1 MRLGS
6 VDRRYYERD
15 QTMKLR
21 TKLALFSVTTIAAS
35 TGILGW
41 GVSRFV
47 LQQFEQQQRAQ
58 SETLANQFHR
68 EFAHKGDE
76 VVYAVQDIAEAEST
90 LRMAIDLS
98 RPQADPSLY
107 AHDAQG
113 IATSRQLD
121 FFEIAAD
128 DGTLISSAQWPGR
141 IGFKN
146 DWVTQPIDWN
156 QQAAFLSRVELP
168 DQVDLGL
175 LCVRTVNVGQ
185 KKLYLIGGRKMDA
198 DFLQALVIPA
208 EMQVLFYPNLET
220 AFVPEALQ
228 GSLGRAEAPER
239 FAGLIG
245 SLQAQPRTAEF
256 QTPGIKGLVAGQKFT
271 ALPLTGRNNEL
282 LAAVLV
288 GSASDAVSKTAVY
301 IRNSTISVGAA
312 ALLLAL
318 IFSFSVSAQVSRPLA
333 RLEKAA
339 RELAAGDWKAKV
351 EVRGRSE
358 VARAARAFND
368 MSVQLSAKRDKQLQA
383 ERVGAWRE
391 LARNFA
397 LELKVPLFSLQLT
410 LENLARARQKTPER
424 FDQIFAETMRMADG
438 EMENLKEIIARFS
451 DFAKLRQPRMQ
462 AVNVNDVLRATVNSF
477 ESAFHARGR
486 PPVKPELVLDE
497 NAPKAW
503 GDPELLYK
511 GFENVIANSLNA
523 MPMGGTLTIRAAR
536 QNGHVRV
543 EISDTASTLQAEE
556 PLPAMHYTPKR
567 EGAGL
572 GLATIQT
579 VVSDHGGQMFVEAI
593 PGTGTV
599 FRMDFPIAPTSV
611 RGLQPENTTGTPKRQ
626 PKTEQLKA
634 EQPKPEQAHSD
645 RATMDAAQAGQPK
658 LNEVKID
665 EGKIDPDEVDQTKR
679 EPAEVEQ
686 PVGSAVRQK
695 RPFGRMLDI

>member
-1 MRLGS
+1 
-6 VDRRYYERD
+6 
-15 QTMKLR
+15 MKLR
-21 TKLALFSVTTIAAS
+21 TKVALFSLTIVAGS

-41 GVSRFV
+41 GVNRFV
-47 LQQFEQQQRAQ
+47 RRQIEQPQRQQ
-58 SETLANQFHR
+58 SETLVTQFRR
-68 EFAHKGDE
+68 EFTHRGDE
-76 VVYAVQDIAEAEST
+76 VVYAVQAIAEAEST

-113 IATSRQLD
+113 IAASRQLD
-121 FFEIAAD
+121 FLEMAAD

-146 DWVTQPIDWN
+146 DWVIQSVDWN
-156 QQAAFLSRVELP
+156 HEGAFLSRVEMP

-175 LCVRTVNVGQ
+175 LCVRTVNVGP
-185 KKLYLIGGRKMDA
+185 KKLYLIGGRKLDA

-208 EMQVLFYPNLET
+208 EMDVFFYRNLEA
-220 AFVPEALQ
+220 AFVPAALQ
-228 GSLGRAEAPER
+228 ASTGHVEAPER

-245 SLQAQPRTAEF
+245 SLQARPRSGEF
-256 QTPGIKGLVAGQKFT
+256 PIPGVAGPLGKQNFT
-271 ALPLTGRNNEL
+271 AIPLTGRSNEL

-288 GSASDAVSKTAVY
+288 GGASDAVAKTSEY
-301 IRNSTISVGAA
+301 IRNSTIVVGVAGI
-312 ALLLAL
+312 LLAFM
-318 IFSFSVSAQVSRPLA
+318 FSLVVSAQVSRPLE
-333 RLEKAA
+333 RLEKAERA
-339 RELAAGDWKAKV
+339 LAAGDWKAKAN
-351 EVRGRSE
+351 VRGRSE

-368 MSVQLSAKRDKQLQA
+368 MSALLGAKREKQLQA

-424 FDQIFAETMRMADG
+424 FDQIFGESMRMSEG

-462 AVNVNDVLRATVNSF
+462 AVNINEVLRATVNSF

-486 PPVKPELVLDE
+486 PPVKPELLLDE
-497 NAPKAW
+497 NIAKVWA
-503 GDPELLYK
+503 DPELLYK

-523 MPMGGTLTIRAAR
+523 MPMGGTLTIRSA
-536 QNGHVRV
+536 QENGHARV
-543 EISDTASTLQAEE
+543 EISDTGSTLQAEE
-556 PLPAMHYTPKR
+556 PLLAMHSAPKR

-593 PGTGTV
+593 PGTGTA
-599 FRMDFPIAPTSV
+599 FRMDFPVAPTSARV
-611 RGLQPENTTGTPKRQ
+611 PQLESPSAASKRPPEPRIEQARIEPPK
-626 PKTEQLKA
+626 PPKA
-634 EQPKPEQAHSD
+634 EL
-645 RATMDAAQAGQPK
+645 PK
-658 LNEVKID
+658 L
-665 EGKIDPDEVDQTKR
+665 
-679 EPAEVEQ
+679 EQ
-686 PVGSAVRQK
+686 PQEHAVASAT
-695 RPFGRMLDI
+695 RPKSPIARMIDI

>member
-1 MRLGS
+1 
-6 VDRRYYERD
+6 
-15 QTMKLR
+15 MKIR
-21 TKLALFSVTTIAAS
+21 TKLVISSLMIVAGSV
-35 TGILGW
+35 GILGW
-41 GVSRFV
+41 GVTRYV
-47 LQQFEQQQRAQ
+47 RQQLERQQRQQ
-58 SETLANQFHR
+58 SETLVTQFRR
-68 EFAHKGDE
+68 EFAHRGDE
-76 VVYAVQDIAEAEST
+76 VVYAVRAIAEAEST

-121 FFEIAAD
+121 FLEIAGD

-156 QQAAFLSRVELP
+156 QQGAFLSRVELP

-175 LCVRTVNVGQ
+175 VCVRIVNVAQ

-198 DFLQALVIPA
+198 DFLQALVMPA
-208 EMQVLFYPNLET
+208 EMHVLFYRNLEA

-228 GSLGRAEAPER
+228 GSFGRVEAPER
-239 FAGLIG
+239 FANLIA
-245 SLQAQPRTAEF
+245 SLQAQPRAGEF
-256 QTPGIKGLVAGQKFT
+256 QVPGVKGLLADQKFT

-288 GSASDAVSKTAVY
+288 GSTSDAVAKTSEY
-301 IRNSTISVGAA
+301 IRNSAIMVGAA
-312 ALLLAL
+312 GLLLAL

-339 RELAAGDWKAKV
+339 RELAAGDWKAKAD
-351 EVRGRSE
+351 VRGRGE
-358 VARAARAFND
+358 AARAAHAFND
-368 MSVQLSAKRDKQLQA
+368 MSAQLSAKRDKQLQA
-383 ERVGAWRE
+383 ERVAAWRE

-410 LENLARARQKTPER
+410 LENLARAREKTPDR
-424 FDQIFAETMRMADG
+424 FDQIFAESMRMADS

-451 DFAKLRQPRMQ
+451 DFSKLRQPRMQ
-462 AVNVNDVLRATVNSF
+462 VVNINEVLRATVNSF
-477 ESAFHARGR
+477 ETAFHARGR
-486 PPVKPELVLDE
+486 PPVKPELILDE
-497 NAPKAW
+497 NTPKAW
-503 GDPELLYK
+503 ADPELLYK

-523 MPMGGTLTIRAAR
+523 MPMGGTLTIRSAQ

-543 EISDTASTLQAEE
+543 EISDTGSALQPEE
-556 PLPAMHYTPKR
+556 PLPSMHYTPKR

-599 FRMDFPIAPTSV
+599 FRMDFPVAPTSGRV
-611 RGLQPENTTGTPKRQ
+611 PQVESVSTASKRQ
-626 PKTEQLKA
+626 PEAKTEPPKAEPPKA
-634 EQPKPEQAHSD
+634 EQPEK
-645 RATMDAAQAGQPK
+645 
-658 LNEVKID
+658 
-665 EGKIDPDEVDQTKR
+665 
-679 EPAEVEQ
+679 EQ
-686 PVGSAVRQK
+686 PVASAA
-695 RPFGRMLDI
+695 RPKSPVARMIDI